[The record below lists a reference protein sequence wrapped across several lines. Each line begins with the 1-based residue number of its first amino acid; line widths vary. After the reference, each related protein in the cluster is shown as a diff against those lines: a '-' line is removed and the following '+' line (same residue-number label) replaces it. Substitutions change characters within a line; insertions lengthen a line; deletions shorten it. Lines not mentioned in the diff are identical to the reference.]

1 MGDSAREITGGVVV
15 GVLKNLL
22 PNSLTLLPNDDLAI
36 VRCGSEN
43 VAEFGM
49 RPGDLPDGTFVTLR
63 TRVSKLREAIL
74 EIVGQLP
81 AKSLEQTVVIAGD
94 LEYLDGFVGGA
105 SLRRC

>member
-1 MGDSAREITGGVVV
+1 
-15 GVLKNLL
+15 
-22 PNSLTLLPNDDLAI
+22 LTLLPNYDFAI

-49 RPGDLPDGTFVTLR
+49 SPGDLPDGTFVTLR

-81 AKSLEQTVVIAGD
+81 AESLKQTVIIAGD
-94 LEYLDGFVGGA
+94 LEYLDSFVGGA